1 MSDKN
6 AKKKWGK
13 DQVDEK
19 SKRTKFFE
27 LKMES
32 ILKVRMNSD
41 PKRHM
46 YAIDVSHKDACR
58 AKRMLGKCA
67 FQSEI
72 K

>member
-1 MSDKN
+1 MR
-6 AKKKWGK
+6 KKWGK

-19 SKRTKFFE
+19 RKRTKFFE

-41 PKRHM
+41 PKRQM
-46 YAIDVSHKDACR
+46 YAIDVSHNDACR
-58 AKRMLGKCA
+58 AKRMFGKRV